1 MLRSQEE
8 FIMAR
13 IFNGSRSA
21 AAVGVTALIAAFAV
35 VQAQQPP
42 AQQPPPQQEQ
52 KPPQQEQKPPQGQ
65 PEGQRQGAPGQRGA
79 PPPGTPPKP
88 LVPVAASTVAANPDP
103 YYGEYVT
110 MTASV
115 DQILSRTAFVVDQ
128 DATKSTGKDV
138 LVVVPTMNGKVD
150 QNAYVTV
157 IGEVVK
163 YDPAEIEKKARNYKS
178 DLAPDVQAK
187 WTGKPAVIATS
198 VINSGFID
206 VAKRLPPPMTAEE
219 ETLQKTMKKIQPAFG
234 ALRTA
239 VDGSDAEKTA
249 AQTAILKQAFTDT
262 EAFWKS
268 RNKPDAVKWAQDARA
283 QVETVERSAAT
294 EKWDVAK
301 TSAGAIGQACQTCH
315 AQYRERFDDGSFRIK
330 TGGQSQ

>member
-1 MLRSQEE
+1 
-8 FIMAR
+8 MAR
-13 IFNGSRSA
+13 FIHDGRA
-21 AAVGVTALIAAFAV
+21 AAAAGLAALVAFV
-35 VQAQQPP
+35 VVHAQQPP
-42 AQQPPPQQEQ
+42 APPAKQQQ
-52 KPPQQEQKPPQGQ
+52 QKPPQGT
-65 PEGQRQGAPGQRGA
+65 PEGQRQGGPGQRGA
-79 PPPGTPPKP
+79 QPPPGTPPKP

-138 LVVVPTMNGKVD
+138 LVVVPTMNGKVE

-157 IGEVVK
+157 IGQVVK
-163 YDPAEIEKKARNYKS
+163 YDPTEVAKKAKDYKS
-178 DLAPDVQAK
+178 DLSADVEAK

-198 VINSGFID
+198 VINSAFID

-219 ETLQKTMKKIQPAFG
+219 QTLQKTMKKIQPAFG
-234 ALRTA
+234 ALRAA

-249 AQTAILKQAFTDT
+249 ENVAILKEGFTEA
-262 EAFWKS
+262 EAFWKG

-283 QVETVERSAAT
+283 QVETVERSAAAA
-294 EKWDVAK
+294 KWDVAK

-330 TGGQSQ
+330 TGGQ